1 MVTRSY
7 DNDYRCI
14 ACSSK
19 HSMFVSETINVI
31 VRDEAMPDE
40 SCACAIRYSGMT
52 MEVFNFYILSPLST
66 QGKT

>member
-1 MVTRSY
+1 MLDTFPVMA
-7 DNDYRCI
+7 DG
-14 ACSSK
+14 
-19 HSMFVSETINVI
+19 
-31 VRDEAMPDE
+31 